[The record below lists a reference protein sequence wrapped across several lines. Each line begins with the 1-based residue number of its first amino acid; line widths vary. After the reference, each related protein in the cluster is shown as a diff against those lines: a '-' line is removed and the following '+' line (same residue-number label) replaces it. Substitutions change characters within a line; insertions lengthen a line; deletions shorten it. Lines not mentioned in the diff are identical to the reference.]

1 MKKIKVTK
9 INELYLITLL
19 VHLLQGRVDD
29 GPTSAEFFGNFS
41 DPVIGVFF
49 LDLKDKIRG

>member
-1 MKKIKVTK
+1 MKKINVAK

-19 VHLLQGRVDD
+19 VHLLQGWVDD

>member
-1 MKKIKVTK
+1 MKKIKVIK

-19 VHLLQGRVDD
+19 IHLLQGRIND

-41 DPVIGVFF
+41 DPVIGIFF
-49 LDLKDKIRG
+49 LDLEV